1 MIQEKSPYKCK
12 DRTDND
18 FGTETTYMEKVQTA
32 NSLTSN
38 SGIRHIAFRCGS
50 YAIDFIYS
58 GNYNNDKS
66 RCRIDLNRVRC
77 IITNR
82 ISLPNISY
90 DVGKD
95 AFMIDA
101 SQAID
106 SHMFNDNEID
116 GFIRQIETCR
126 DIVGFVRQIARDYF
140 MDYADRTG
148 SSDAQDK
155 AEAQFHELLSSGQL
169 YRLAGLPDLPA
180 FGKAKTKQTK
190 EDIS

>member
-1 MIQEKSPYKCK
+1 MARGKHQHTCDDKADNGFRDETMRAEKI
-12 DRTDND
+12 
-18 FGTETTYMEKVQTA
+18 QTA

-38 SGIRHIAFRCGS
+38 SGIRHIAFRYGS

-58 GNYNNDKS
+58 GNYSNDKTC
-66 RCRIDLNRVRC
+66 CRIDLNRVRC

-82 ISLPNISY
+82 ISLPNILY

-95 AFMIDA
+95 AFIIDA

-116 GFIRQIETCR
+116 RFIRQIETCR

-140 MDYADRTG
+140 MDYADRTS

-180 FGKAKTKQTK
+180 SGKEKTEQAK
-190 EDIS
+190 EDRS